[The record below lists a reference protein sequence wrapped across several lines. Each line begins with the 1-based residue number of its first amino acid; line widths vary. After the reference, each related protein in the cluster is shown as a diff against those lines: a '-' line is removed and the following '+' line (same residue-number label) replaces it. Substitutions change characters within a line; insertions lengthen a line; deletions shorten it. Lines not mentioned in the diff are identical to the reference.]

1 MRRATHRDVVIE
13 EKEDPEDKS
22 KRKRQC
28 DPLPIEL
35 PEMYEPGT
43 PVRGLKCC
51 AHGERL
57 RTRTVE
63 TTPVCHSRGC
73 DKSQRHAVIGTEP
86 ADVPVEQRGARK
98 ELEEEGGDKH
108 QEGENE
114 RDESAGWGR
123 SCVLKLVRENL
134 NAILDVGPGDV
145 EAKGIAGKD
154 GNVLQEVAP

>member
-1 MRRATHRDVVIE
+1 MTHRDVVIK

-22 KRKRQC
+22 ERKRQC
-28 DPLPIEL
+28 DPLPIQL
-35 PEMYEPGT
+35 PKMYEPGA
-43 PVRGLKCC
+43 PVRRLKCC
-51 AHGERL
+51 AHGESL
-57 RTRTVE
+57 RASTVE
-63 TTPVCHSRGC
+63 TSPVCHSRGC

-86 ADVPVEQRGARK
+86 ADVPVEQRRAR
-98 ELEEEGGDKH
+98 EGLEEERGDKH

>member
-1 MRRATHRDVVIE
+1 MIE
-13 EKEDPEDKS
+13 EKEDPEDKPER
-22 KRKRQC
+22 KRKC
-28 DPLPIEL
+28 DPLPIQL
-35 PEMYEPGT
+35 PEMYEPGA

-57 RTRTVE
+57 RARTVE
-63 TTPVCHSRGC
+63 TSPVCHRRGG
-73 DKSQRHAVIGTEP
+73 DKSQRHAVIGAEP

-98 ELEEEGGDKH
+98 ELEEERGDKH

-134 NAILDVGPGDV
+134 NAVLDVGPCNV

-154 GNVLQEVAP
+154 GNVLQKVAP